1 MNEDMDKTNVNP
13 EDAIPDELTLLK
25 ERADIMGIKYHPS
38 IGVDSL
44 KAKINTALADP
55 PVKDTPVSKTES
67 TKIAPPV
74 LSQEALTQQYHT
86 KLRKEAHKLIRVRIT
101 CMNPNKKDFP
111 GEIFSV
117 SNAIIGTVKKFIPY
131 NAEAGYHIPYV
142 LYENLKERQFQHFST
157 VKLPGGKVKI
167 ETKLVKEFAIEILEP
182 LTKEEL
188 AELATRQAL
197 NHSVD

>member
-1 MNEDMDKTNVNP
+1 MNEDMDKTSVNP

-55 PVKDTPVSKTES
+55 PVKDIPVSKTES
-67 TKIAPPV
+67 AKIAPPV

-157 VKLPGGKVKI
+157 VELPGGKVKI